1 MSGERAD
8 IAFFLPT
15 LGGGGAERVMIDLAQ
30 SVAARGRRVD
40 VVVLNRTDA
49 AVEPPGGGVRVVD
62 LGARRAATA
71 LPALLRYLRGRRPP
85 VLLSTLEH
93 VNVLAV
99 VAARWVGGIRVV
111 LREANTYA
119 ADLAGVGAKDR
130 LVRAAMR
137 RTYRSADAVVA
148 VSNGVANGLIDG
160 LGVPPDRV
168 HVIFNPVI
176 TPRVEQGGRAS
187 SPEHPWFASGEP
199 PVVLAVGRL
208 VRQKGFDVLLRAFA
222 VLHERRPCRLM
233 VLGEGPLRGGLED
246 LAREVSVEPDVA
258 FPGFVDDPFPYM
270 ASADLFVLSSRWEG
284 LPNVLIQAMAVGA
297 PVVATD
303 CPSGPREIL
312 DAGRYGR
319 LVQVDDVAA
328 LAEAMGL
335 ELERRSERPGE
346 AWRRRYALDSV
357 TEAYLEVLEATSSRQ
372 ARSGR

>member
-1 MSGERAD
+1 M
-8 IAFFLPT
+8 
-15 LGGGGAERVMIDLAQ
+15 
-30 SVAARGRRVD
+30 
-40 VVVLNRTDA
+40 
-49 AVEPPGGGVRVVD
+49 VE

-71 LPALLRYLRGRRPP
+71 LPALLRYLRGRRPS
-85 VLLSTLEH
+85 VLMSTLEH

-99 VAARWVGGIRVV
+99 VASRWVGGIRVV

-119 ADLAGVGAKDR
+119 ADLAGLGVKDR

-148 VSNGVANGLIDG
+148 VSNGVASGLIDG

-176 TPRVEQGGRAS
+176 TPRVEQGGRA
-187 SPEHPWFASGEP
+187 PPPGHPWFASGAP

-208 VRQKGFDVLLRAFA
+208 AEQKGFDVLLRAFA
-222 VLHERRPCRLM
+222 VLRERRPCRLM
-233 VLGEGPLRGGLED
+233 VLGEGPLRDRLAD
-246 LAREVSVEPDVA
+246 LARELAVEPDVA

-319 LVQVDDVAA
+319 LVPVDDVAA
-328 LAEAMGL
+328 LAEGMTE
-335 ELERRSERPGE
+335 ELDRRSERPGE

-357 TEAYLEVLEATSSRQ
+357 TDAYLEVLDGTSSRQ
-372 ARSGR
+372 AGSRR